1 MDAVKAL
8 CINVSDVMSPM
19 AQRFALSDVTQQQQ
33 NMSDQVS
40 MPLVSFDRTTL
51 LTDETEAFALEPID
65 ITSVGQ
71 FVFLQNNRE
80 RRRNNLN

>member
-1 MDAVKAL
+1 
-8 CINVSDVMSPM
+8 MSPVR

-33 NMSDQVS
+33 NMPDQFNV
-40 MPLVSFDRTTL
+40 PTVAFDRTTL

-71 FVFLQNNRE
+71 SFFF
-80 RRRNNLN
+80 NLIIN